1 VPPVFGWL
9 ARAGRVGAEE
19 MLRVFNCGV
28 GMALV
33 VSDPAAAIRVLEEQ
47 GEVVSR
53 IGVIETGDGAAR
65 VRFEPP
71 AEWLA

>member
-1 VPPVFGWL
+1 MPPVFGWL
-9 ARAGRVGAEE
+9 ARAGRVDASE
-19 MLRVFNCGV
+19 MLRVFNCGI

-33 VSDPAAAIRVLEEQ
+33 VSDPDAAIRVLEEQ

-53 IGVIETGDGAAR
+53 IGVIELAEGPAR

-71 AEWLA
+71 PGWLA